1 MSIETGLRTQ
11 LVNNTAVAA
20 IVGSRVYP
28 VKMPLGYTLP
38 CISYQRISSERYPF
52 LDGPSGRVIPRFQV
66 DCYAESYSDVRE
78 LAEKVRLALDG
89 FKGAL
94 GSEAH
99 VGGISIQSERD
110 LWEDNT
116 EVFRVTQDYLVPHIE
131 TTT

>member
-1 MSIETGLRTQ
+1 MSIETGLRSQ
-11 LVNNTAVAA
+11 LVNDTDVAA
-20 IVGSRVYP
+20 IVGTRVYP

-52 LDGPSGRVIPRFQV
+52 LDGPSGRAIPRFQV
-66 DCYAESYSDVRE
+66 DCYADTYSEVRD
-78 LAEKVRLALDG
+78 LAGKVRLALDG
-89 FKGAL
+89 FKGTL
-94 GSEAH
+94 GTESN

-116 EVFRVTQDYLVPHIE
+116 DVYRVTQDYLIPHIE